1 MSIRIFLADDHVV
14 VLDGLRLLLEK
25 QPDMKVVGAASN
37 GREVVHQVI
46 RSHPDVVVMDIA
58 MPELNGVEATRQI
71 HAAAPS
77 THVVIL
83 SMHSSPEHIFQ
94 SLRAGALGYVLKQSA
109 GTELVEAIRAVNAGR
124 PYLSHKLNETMK
136 PDSERQA
143 KSPVER
149 ISRREL
155 QVLQLTVEGKS
166 AAEIASSLSLTPG
179 TVATYRWRLMHK
191 LGLSD
196 LPSLVKF
203 AIQHGLTPP
212 E

>member
-1 MSIRIFLADDHVV
+1 MTIKVFLADDHVV

-25 QPDMKVVGAASN
+25 QPDMKVVGTACN
-37 GREVVHQVI
+37 GREAVELANELI
-46 RSHPDVVVMDIA
+46 PDVVVMDIA

-71 HAAAPS
+71 IASLPS
-77 THVVIL
+77 THIVIL
-83 SMHSSPEHIFQ
+83 SMHSTPEHIFQ
-94 SLRAGALGYVLKQSA
+94 ALRAGALGYVLKQSA

-124 PYLSHKLNETMK
+124 PYLSHKLTEMVESA
-136 PDSERQA
+136 PDHHV
-143 KSPVER
+143 KSPLER
-149 ISRREL
+149 LTKREL

-166 AAEIASSLSLTPG
+166 AAEIAVSLSVTPG
-179 TVATYRWRLMHK
+179 TVATYRWRLMEK

-212 E
+212 V